1 MRSTFINFMLIAIT
15 NLILLLLSPMILA
28 ASDLGIEAFPR
39 SLIDATGKTLVI
51 SSAPQ
56 RIVSQTLAT
65 DEILLAI
72 GPATRIIA
80 LSPLAT
86 DTIYSN
92 IVTSVRQLKIHTTN
106 NVEQILSLK
115 PDLILVANY
124 NRAETLELLQ
134 TMGAPVLQFTQ
145 FDSIQAIENNIRLL
159 GEAIGEEQR
168 AEALITKMKRE
179 IEEIRAQFPA
189 RLRPLRVL
197 SYSPG
202 NYVAGRHTT
211 FDDMTKIIGVVNIA
225 SEQGIEY
232 EAKISDEQILTWQPD
247 VIVTHAATSE
257 LAQVREQLLTQPSIA
272 ASRAGKAGKIVVID
286 ERHFAAISHYLVK
299 GIRTLALKLAD

>member
-28 ASDLGIEAFPR
+28 ASDLGIGAFPR

-72 GPATRIIA
+72 CPPTRIIA

-134 TMGAPVLQFTQ
+134 TMGTPVLQFTQ
-145 FDSIQAIENNIRLL
+145 FDSIQAIESNIRLL

-257 LAQVREQLLTQPSIA
+257 LAQVREQLLTQPTIA
-272 ASRAGKAGKIVVID
+272 ASRAGKAGNIVVID
-286 ERHFAAISHYLVK
+286 ERHFAAISHYLVE

>member
-1 MRSTFINFMLIAIT
+1 MLIAIT
-15 NLILLLLSPMILA
+15 RLILLLLFPVILA
-28 ASDLGIEAFPR
+28 ASDSGISTFPR
-39 SLIDATGKTLVI
+39 SLVDATKKTLII
-51 SSAPQ
+51 SSAPR

-72 GPATRIIA
+72 CPATRIIV
-80 LSPLAT
+80 LSPLAI

-92 IVTSVRQLKIHTTN
+92 VVTAARQLKIHTTN

-124 NRAETLELLQ
+124 NRAETLVLLQ
-134 TMGAPVLQFTQ
+134 TMGAAVLQFTQ
-145 FDSIQAIENNIRLL
+145 FDSIQAIKNNIRLL

-168 AEALITKMKRE
+168 AEALIAKMNRE

-189 RLRPLRVL
+189 RLRSLRVL

-211 FDDMTKIIGVVNIA
+211 FDDMTKIIGVINIA

-247 VIVTHAATSE
+247 VIVTHGATQE
-257 LAQVREQLLTQPSIA
+257 LALVREQLLTHPTIA

-286 ERHFAAISHYLVK
+286 DRYFAAISHYLVE
-299 GIRTLALKLAD
+299 GIRTLAMKLAALADPA